1 MERQAFFTAQGKPFY
16 SIGIQSHNSSSYMP
30 EQLRET
36 FHAAQLLEVNTVAVP
51 VPWERYEPEEG
62 CFDDAFISRI
72 LSLAREYQLHLVL
85 LWFGTWKNGT
95 MEYTPEWVK
104 QDTTRFPRV
113 ELKGGRK
120 VLNLSP
126 HCPANLEA
134 DRKAFVR
141 MMQTLKKL
149 DSEEQTVIAVQI
161 QNEAGYLSGT
171 RRDFS
176 VWGEAAF
183 GAEVPELLLDWCELH
198 PECALAQHRKQPR
211 GSWTAVFG
219 GDGAEYLT
227 AYAIAEYIEQMALAA
242 KQIYPIF
249 LYTNAWITI
258 GRGIA
263 GLDWPSGTCAPQNL
277 DIYYAVCE
285 HLDTLAPDIY
295 IPELTGYLQMLQDYN
310 RPDLSRALYIPES
323 ARTIYN
329 SGVMFEAVGAGA
341 IGFHVFGG
349 ESLLTDAQD
358 ALTEEGLSMYHS
370 FHILRSVQ
378 PLLEQ
383 NLGVWDV
390 HPIYRRGSE
399 ANMLICGLRG
409 GWRAFISFTGTVDG
423 FLRMDYRHKEAC
435 QAETAGTANEPSR
448 GLLIQ
453 TDENTIYI
461 AGQGFRV
468 FLLPELAADGSLDA
482 LDASPALYPTNAEYA
497 SVREGHFSEDG
508 TFLVSRCRTG
518 DESRH
523 GVFALWDSGAIEI
536 RMSAIL

>member
-1 MERQAFFTAQGKPFY
+1 
-16 SIGIQSHNSSSYMP
+16 MP
-30 EQLRET
+30 
-36 FHAAQLLEVNTVAVP
+36 
-51 VPWERYEPEEG
+51 
-62 CFDDAFISRI
+62 
-72 LSLAREYQLHLVL
+72 
-85 LWFGTWKNGT
+85 
-95 MEYTPEWVK
+95 
-104 QDTTRFPRV
+104 
-113 ELKGGRK
+113 
-120 VLNLSP
+120 
-126 HCPANLEA
+126 
-134 DRKAFVR
+134 
-141 MMQTLKKL
+141 
-149 DSEEQTVIAVQI
+149 
-161 QNEAGYLSGT
+161 
-171 RRDFS
+171 
-176 VWGEAAF
+176 
-183 GAEVPELLLDWCELH
+183 
-198 PECALAQHRKQPR
+198 
-211 GSWTAVFG
+211 
-219 GDGAEYLT
+219 
-227 AYAIAEYIEQMALAA
+227 
-242 KQIYPIF
+242 
-249 LYTNAWITI
+249 
-258 GRGIA
+258 

-453 TDENTIYI
+453 TDENTFYI

-523 GVFALWDSGAIEI
+523 GVFALWGQRRD
-536 RMSAIL
+536 